1 MSMTDDG
8 PHMRR
13 CSRCGRSFGNRD
25 AADRHIRDKHKGGGT
40 RVSVIRAEREDSL
53 ADVAV
58 EAERKRAAG
67 EPLDAMEKA
76 LIGD

>member
-1 MSMTDDG
+1 MSTPDDG

-13 CSRCGRSFGNRD
+13 CSRCGRAFGSRD
-25 AADRHIRDKHKGGGT
+25 AADRHIRDKHKGRGT
-40 RVSVIRAEREDSL
+40 RVSVIRGEHEDSL

-58 EAERKRAAG
+58 EAERKRASG
-67 EPLDAMEKA
+67 EPLDAMERA